1 MLHRRQS
8 SQALLTVFVWCL
20 LGVLTAFGPVDSSY
34 AAMDTFKD
42 YDKMSADNYAWDRNR
57 NGIPD
62 DCESGAGR
70 RFSRTAPWRR
80 PEWHVIPMAVTAAS
94 RSVCMFPRALT
105 DSSRWLCI
113 DVVAPLGDSTA
124 PAVIVFGS
132 DRQALEVR
140 TIVGRND
147 RRIRVSVVPVRPWPI
162 GTASV
167 LIVTGQDSLWGAVRV
182 KPATSRHQ

>member
-1 MLHRRQS
+1 MSPRRQN
-8 SQALLTVFVWCL
+8 SQPLLRVLTWSL
-20 LGVLTAFGPVDSSY
+20 LCVLTACGPAESSC
-34 AAMDTFKD
+34 AATESFKD
-42 YDKMSADNYAWDRNR
+42 YDKISAHNPFDRNY

-70 RFSRTAPWRR
+70 RFSRTAPWSR
-80 PEWHVIPMAVTAAS
+80 PEWHVIPMAGNGVS